1 MIGMYVTSPSG
12 YTMENVSHPCSAG
25 SSGLENYAAI
35 SASSLMGI
43 FEFPADGKTTGVPI
57 NPARSVPSESAYIFF
72 RRLPGFEKPAKYCH
86 TE

>member
-12 YTMENVSHPCSAG
+12 YTMENVLHPCSAG

-35 SASSLMGI
+35 FASSLMGI

-57 NPARSVPSESAYIFF
+57 KPACSVRSEAASNFF
-72 RRLPGFEKPAKYCH
+72 RTLPGFKKPAKYFH
-86 TE
+86 KE